1 MNHIRL
7 LRFFWIFIAICL
19 FLSSV
24 TYAAKPSDDDA
35 LSDIKEGKVV
45 WDLTVGSPSKLLL
58 MLNVIEE
65 TYDDLTRQNVKP
77 DMVFAFHG
85 PVVKLITTEYL
96 DLPLDE
102 EEAHEQALLQLK
114 KLSEKPGVKMESCSI
129 ATRLL
134 DVDNESILPYI
145 KPVGNTFVS
154 LIGYQKKGYALI
166 PIY

>member
-1 MNHIRL
+1 MN
-7 LRFFWIFIAICL
+7 A
-19 FLSSV
+19 
-24 TYAAKPSDDDA
+24 YAEKPNDLEA
-35 LSDIKEGKVV
+35 LSDINEGKVV
-45 WDLTVGSPSKLLL
+45 WDITVGSPSKLLL
-58 MLNVIEE
+58 MLKVIEE
-65 TYDDLTRQNVKP
+65 TYEDLIRQEVKP

-85 PVVKLITTEYL
+85 PVVKLIAQETL

-102 EEAHEQALLQLK
+102 EEAHEQALAQLK

-134 DVDNESILPYI
+134 NVDNETIVPHV

-154 LIGYQKKGYALI
+154 LIGYQQKGYALI